1 MGNIYSTL
9 ALTALLL
16 TGCTSPPEK
25 PPPGTS
31 LPPCGPLPN
40 CVNTESSAGDQAI
53 EPLQASFTQWQA
65 LKAWL
70 ASQQNWTITA
80 DDGDLVQA
88 VATTPVMRYRDD
100 VLLRYDAARN
110 VVHVRSSSR
119 LGIGDMGA
127 NYARVEQLRKQLAST
142 PSQP

>member
-1 MGNIYSTL
+1 
-9 ALTALLL
+9 
-16 TGCTSPPEK
+16 
-25 PPPGTS
+25 
-31 LPPCGPLPN
+31 
-40 CVNTESSAGDQAI
+40 
-53 EPLQASFTQWQA
+53 
-65 LKAWL
+65 
-70 ASQQNWTITA
+70 
-80 DDGDLVQA
+80 
-88 VATTPVMRYRDD
+88 MRYRDD